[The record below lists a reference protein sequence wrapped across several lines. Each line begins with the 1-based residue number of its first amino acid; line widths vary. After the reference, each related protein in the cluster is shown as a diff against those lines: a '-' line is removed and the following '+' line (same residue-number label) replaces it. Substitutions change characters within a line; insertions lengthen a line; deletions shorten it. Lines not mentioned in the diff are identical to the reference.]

1 MSDKVR
7 AQYEGYPYPHRDPRD
22 EAKRLITGSPSHL
35 REIEHYLFD
44 GRLPKQ
50 RPFRALIAG
59 GGTGDGLIMLAQQ
72 LADQGVE
79 AEITYLDPSAAAR
92 AVAEARAEARGL
104 KAIRFLTG
112 SLLEL
117 AERAPGPYHYID
129 CCGVLHH
136 LDAPGTGFEA
146 LAAALAP
153 GGGIGLMVY
162 GALGRTGVYPV
173 QAMLRRIAPPAA
185 DGGPPDAARLR
196 LARRLLAALP
206 ATNWLRRNPLV
217 ADHLRGDDAGL
228 YDLLLHAADRPL
240 SVPELAA
247 LVDGAGLAI
256 TGFIEPARYDPAS
269 YLSDPALL
277 KPLAG
282 LDRLERAAF
291 AERLAGSMKTH
302 VCYVAPK
309 ARAAGAVARPDG
321 PAAVPVF
328 RELDG
333 PTLAKS
339 LTPGKP
345 LTVEDAGIRLRF
357 PLPRLA
363 AAIAQ
368 RIDGAR
374 SLGEIHEGL
383 RDGPGRGL
391 DWDAFKAAFD
401 GFYAAFNG
409 LNHLLIRRP

>member
-1 MSDKVR
+1 MTEPVR
-7 AQYEGYPYPHRDPRD
+7 AQYEGYPYPHRDPKD
-22 EAKRLITGSPSHL
+22 EAKRLVTGSPSHL

-44 GRLPKQ
+44 GRLPKE
-50 RPFRALIAG
+50 RPFKVLIAG

-72 LADQGVE
+72 LTDAGVK
-79 AEITYLDPSAAAR
+79 AEITYLDLSEAAR
-92 AVAEARAEARGL
+92 AIAAARAEARGL
-104 KAIRFLTG
+104 GAIRFLTG
-112 SLLEL
+112 SLRDL
-117 AERAPGPYHYID
+117 AELAPGPYHYID

-136 LDAPGTGFEA
+136 LDAPDAGLKT
-146 LAAALAP
+146 LAAQLAP
-153 GGGIGLMVY
+153 EGGMGLMVY

-173 QAMLRRIAPPAA
+173 QEMLRQIAPAA
-185 DGGPPDAARLR
+185 AAGGPPDAARLR

-206 ATNWLRRNPLV
+206 ATNWLRRNPLI

-228 YDLLLHAADRPL
+228 FDLLLHAADRPF

-269 YLSDPALL
+269 YLSDPALM

-282 LDRLERAAF
+282 LDGLHRAAF
-291 AERLAGSMKTH
+291 AERLAGNMKTH

-309 ARAAGAVARPDG
+309 ARAADVVARPDG
-321 PAAVPVF
+321 PDAVPVF

-333 PTLAKS
+333 PTLAKG
-339 LTPGKP
+339 LTPGRP
-345 LTVEDAGIRLRF
+345 LMVEDAGIRFRF

-368 RIDGAR
+368 RIDGTR
-374 SLGEIHEGL
+374 SLADI
-383 RDGPGRGL
+383 
-391 DWDAFKAAFD
+391 
-401 GFYAAFNG
+401 
-409 LNHLLIRRP
+409 